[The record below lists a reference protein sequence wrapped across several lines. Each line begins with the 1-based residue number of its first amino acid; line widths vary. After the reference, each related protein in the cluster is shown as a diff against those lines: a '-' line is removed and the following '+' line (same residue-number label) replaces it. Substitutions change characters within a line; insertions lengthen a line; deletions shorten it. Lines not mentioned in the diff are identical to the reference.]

1 MSEDAKQEWFV
12 AQLKP
17 QGLVKAE
24 VNLARQGFQSFCPKR
39 YESVLRAGRRMT
51 KYAPLFPGYLFV
63 SFDPTDTGWTSI
75 HATRGI
81 SRLLL
86 TDRQKPIPLSS
97 SFMSGL
103 LARCD
108 AQGTIIA
115 TPDLSL
121 GDTIKVVSGPFAD
134 TIGRIERMTDD
145 ERVQILMDLLG
156 QTTRLSVPKTHV
168 ERL

>member
-1 MSEDAKQEWFV
+1 MSPENWFV

-17 QGLVKAE
+17 HGLRQAKQ
-24 VNLARQGFQSFCPKR
+24 NLDRQGFQHFCPIR
-39 YESVLRAGRRMT
+39 YESFKRRGTPSLRGT
-51 KYAPLFPGYLFV
+51 PLFPGYLFV
-63 SFDPTDTGWTSI
+63 QFDPSEPGWTAINS
-75 HATRGI
+75 TRGVT
-81 SRLLL
+81 RLILSNI
-86 TDRQKPIPLSS
+86 QKPSS
-97 SFMSGL
+97 LPKPFMSGL

-121 GDTIKVVSGPFAD
+121 GDTIKVVAGPFAD